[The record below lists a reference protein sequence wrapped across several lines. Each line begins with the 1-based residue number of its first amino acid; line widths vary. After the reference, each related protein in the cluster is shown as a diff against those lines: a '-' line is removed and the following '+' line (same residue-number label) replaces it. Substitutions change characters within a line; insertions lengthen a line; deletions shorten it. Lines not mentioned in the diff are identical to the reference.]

1 MIKMKPQV
9 VDGNLIAPNQRIAQ
23 VAIAH
28 IFNWSCLRGCL
39 RLQSYRIIDTCKH
52 FFF

>member
-1 MIKMKPQV
+1 MKPQV

-28 IFNWSCLRGCL
+28 IFNWFCLSGHL
-39 RLQSYRIIDTCKH
+39 RLQDLHVKNN
-52 FFF
+52 